1 MSLYILWSSSLTDT
15 CQSAGSE
22 KKSIMTALIAAVT
35 PERHKLKGDAWDR
48 FMRKPNRVMNAILA
62 FQLKMPTFLKSH
74 YLLHWGYEQLSISS
88 AILDPL
94 TFQFLVWLAGV
105 WSPDMNWAWPW
116 YLCLVW
122 AILMDIMG
130 VMDFK
135 WLLSLYF
142 RPVWHYNQTTG
153 SWNFC
158 FYIRQTLHL
167 SFFFFIAKGQ

>member
-1 MSLYILWSSSLTDT
+1 
-15 CQSAGSE
+15 
-22 KKSIMTALIAAVT
+22 
-35 PERHKLKGDAWDR
+35 
-48 FMRKPNRVMNAILA
+48 MRKPNRVMNAILA
-62 FQLKMPTFLKSH
+62 FQLKLPTFLKSH

-142 RPVWHYNQTTG
+142 RPVWYYNQTTG

-158 FYIRQTLHL
+158 FYIKADTTPVY
-167 SFFFFIAKGQ
+167 FFHCKRAIITKSNSLTDTKMFKHIQNIKKSGFTAL

>member
-1 MSLYILWSSSLTDT
+1 
-15 CQSAGSE
+15 
-22 KKSIMTALIAAVT
+22 
-35 PERHKLKGDAWDR
+35 
-48 FMRKPNRVMNAILA
+48 MRKPNRVMNAILA
-62 FQLKMPTFLKSH
+62 FQLKLPTFLKSH

-167 SFFFFIAKGQ
+167 SIFFHCKRAIIAKSNSLTDTKLFKHIQNIKNLMYILEMLEQKQVYCSVNGQLLHG